1 MICTCDVNWL
11 YLCWIIK
18 KINGMK
24 RRFPFFRNTN
34 DLWKVS
40 LEELHILFT
49 GYVYFEF
56 GPKWF
61 QIQQKNSYKF
71 NKDSKHQKPRK
82 EETSRLSCASW
93 RKFRL
98 FINNWIF
105 SFRQSFIKIAL
116 DKLNISNID
125 SEFLALSIPSYFT
138 DFWSSLMI
146 FNFQYQ
152 FIPDILLLLLTLIH

>member
-1 MICTCDVNWL
+1 MLIYCTCAEL
-11 YLCWIIK
+11 LK
-18 KINGMK
+18 KLTEWK
-24 RRFPFFRNTN
+24 EDFHFFRNTN
-34 DLWKVS
+34 DLWNVS
-40 LEELHILFT
+40 FKELHILFT
-49 GYVYFEF
+49 GYVNFEF

-82 EETSRLSCASW
+82 EETSRLSCPSW

-125 SEFLALSIPSYFT
+125 SEFLTLSIPSYFT

-152 FIPDILLLLLTLIH
+152 FIPDIPLLLLTLFH